1 MSKSKP
7 SSPSSSSCSFG
18 ASHSV
23 SSATLLSTTRSLLNR
38 HESSSHITI
47 VTPSP
52 SPSAFAL
59 RLSNRFVIP
68 CHRLLRRRQHNAE
81 QLLRQRMPCILSLPV
96 DSMNPLMVLRRYKD
110 EIFRQQP
117 HRWIFVCW
125 IDMVDDTAGH
135 APSPRTFQLIK
146 APGTRTNGRAHPPP
160 QGRIVEGSKLVR
172 VAAAHGRRHAIAFLP
187 VCNLTAASKAYRQ
200 SPASRLPTQKALGR
214 SNHVD
219 LSKGS
224 LCRRYFPQHGPAERW
239 QGNAAKRPSPVP
251 GNCLL
256 QGNFSAIIIAG
267 FTGSV
272 VQKK

>member
-1 MSKSKP
+1 MPSP
-7 SSPSSSSCSFG
+7 SSP
-18 ASHSV
+18 
-23 SSATLLSTTRSLLNR
+23 
-38 HESSSHITI
+38 
-47 VTPSP
+47 
-52 SPSAFAL
+52 AFAL
-59 RLSNRFVIP
+59 CLSDCLVIP
-68 CHRLLRRRQHNAE
+68 RRRLRWRRQNDVE

-96 DSMNPLMVLRRYKD
+96 DGMNPLMIFRRYKD

-135 APSPRTFQLIK
+135 APPSRMLQLVK
-146 APGTRTNGRAHPPP
+146 APGTRTDGRVHPPP
-160 QGRIVEGSKLVR
+160 QGRTIKSPKLVR
-172 VAAAHGRRHAIAFLP
+172 ITAALGRRHAIAFLP

-267 FTGSV
+267 FMSSV